1 MPALRGRDANARRE
15 VRELAGKVVEL
26 GCNER
31 VGGHEVECYSPGS
44 LWSKPYTSESD
55 RACHDASM
63 MFSLTPIV
71 VHVRS
76 PFVLSTSTRV
86 TAPVPLAVSSTR
98 TL

>member
-1 MPALRGRDANARRE
+1 MCTPGARLGSWRGT
-15 VRELAGKVVEL
+15 VVE
-26 GCNER
+26 
-31 VGGHEVECYSPGS
+31 VGGDERIGGHGWSATRPPS
-44 LWSKPYTSESD
+44 LRSKPYTSESKS
-55 RACHDASM
+55 ACHDASM

-76 PFVLSTSTRV
+76 PFVESTSTRV